1 MIKWEKTN
9 AHALRGQPKTV
20 KGKASLQAAPFAKN
34 RSKYNEIP
42 AFAGMTTLKK
52 RSSKQSKKSNIETH
66 TLMKKKNIK
75 WIVILG
81 VIVVALALIFI
92 IKANK
97 SSKKELVIR
106 THVVD
111 EYTVENTVT
120 ATGTIEPVETV
131 EVGTQVSGKVERILV
146 DFNSVVKK
154 GDLLAELDKQTLNQ
168 SVSRAKASL
177 TSAESQLKY
186 AKLTYERTKQ
196 LFEANAATLASYEEA
211 QNSYTQAQ
219 MSKKN
224 AQASYDQALVDLAY
238 AEIYSPIDGIVL
250 DRAVEVGQTVAA
262 SFSTPTL
269 FTLANDLTK
278 MQVEANVDEADIGQV
293 KIDQSVTFTVDAY
306 PDEMF
311 NGTVSQIR
319 MQPTT
324 TSNVVTYVV
333 IIAAPNDALKLF
345 PGMTAS
351 VTIITEKETGLAV
364 PAEAFNFT
372 PDEQVLKVMRKNM
385 PKPNEMPRPEGKMP
399 EMRPDMRPDNG
410 AAPQMVWVK
419 NGNNI
424 MPHPVEI
431 GMSDVAY
438 RIVKNGLQAGDSV
451 VLSAQYIM
459 PEKAKKTGDNPF
471 MPGPPG
477 RKNDKKGEKPGP
489 GGPM

>member
-1 MIKWEKTN
+1 
-9 AHALRGQPKTV
+9 
-20 KGKASLQAAPFAKN
+20 
-34 RSKYNEIP
+34 
-42 AFAGMTTLKK
+42 
-52 RSSKQSKKSNIETH
+52 
-66 TLMKKKNIK
+66 MKKKNIK

-81 VIVVALALIFI
+81 VIVLAIALIFI
-92 IKANK
+92 IKAGK
-97 SSKKELVIR
+97 ESKKELVIR
-106 THVVD
+106 THVVE

-177 TSAESQLKY
+177 TSSESQLNY
-186 AKLTYERTKQ
+186 AKLAYERTKQ
-196 LFEANAATLASYEEA
+196 LFESNAATLAAYEEA

-224 AQASYDQALVDLAY
+224 AQAAYDQALVDLGY

-293 KIDQSVTFTVDAY
+293 KINQNVSFTVDAY
-306 PDEMF
+306 PDEVF
-311 NGTVSQIR
+311 AGTVSQIR

-351 VTIITEKETGLAV
+351 VTIVTEAETGLAV
-364 PAEAFNFT
+364 PAEALTFT
-372 PDEQVLKVMRKNM
+372 PDEQVLKAMRKNM
-385 PKPNEMPRPEGKMP
+385 TKPDEMPPHPEG
-399 EMRPDMRPDNG
+399 ERPQMGHGNG
-410 AAPQMVWVK
+410 TAPQMVWVK
-419 NGNNI
+419 NGNNM
-424 MPHPVEI
+424 MPRPVEI

-438 RIVKNGLQAGDSV
+438 RIVEHGLQANDSV
-451 VLSAQYIM
+451 VLSAQFVVR
-459 PEKAKKTGDNPF
+459 EKAKKTGENPF
-471 MPGPPG
+471 MPGPPD
-477 RKNDKKGEKPGP
+477 RRNEKKNGNPSPDGP
-489 GGPM
+489 R